1 MPNDFKNASPT
12 LCRDIYWLAHAP
24 YGYVNEQEKEKYLSF
39 YSNRYSINMFS
50 SLFVGSNGVSIIA
63 FNKQKHS
70 IPQIEEKMEDNE
82 FKYLSMLIYIN
93 FSIEMI
99 LLKQS
104 FYTEVMNFQ
113 INKKTSFKELTM
125 NQKKILEINTK
136 IFSLTLYSYGSI
148 KSLLDHIERCS
159 YDFLPSSSIESI
171 IKNNSET
178 IQIKEAESREKRN
191 SLNSLLT
198 ILIALFFGLDTID
211 SITKLID
218 NYVIKHSET
227 YITHFNKYS
236 LEIWLFFTILIF
248 I

>member
-1 MPNDFKNASPT
+1 
-12 LCRDIYWLAHAP
+12 
-24 YGYVNEQEKEKYLSF
+24 
-39 YSNRYSINMFS
+39 
-50 SLFVGSNGVSIIA
+50 
-63 FNKQKHS
+63 
-70 IPQIEEKMEDNE
+70 
-82 FKYLSMLIYIN
+82 MLIYIN

-211 SITKLID
+211 SITNLID

-248 I
+248 ILMHINLFIDLYTNKIKKLFKNLKVQTWINIKKIKTKIYSSFN

>member
-1 MPNDFKNASPT
+1 
-12 LCRDIYWLAHAP
+12 
-24 YGYVNEQEKEKYLSF
+24 
-39 YSNRYSINMFS
+39 MFS

-248 I
+248 ILMHINLFIDLYTNKIKKLFKNLKVQTWINIKKIKTKIYSSFN

>member
-1 MPNDFKNASPT
+1 
-12 LCRDIYWLAHAP
+12 
-24 YGYVNEQEKEKYLSF
+24 
-39 YSNRYSINMFS
+39 
-50 SLFVGSNGVSIIA
+50 
-63 FNKQKHS
+63 
-70 IPQIEEKMEDNE
+70 
-82 FKYLSMLIYIN
+82 
-93 FSIEMI
+93 
-99 LLKQS
+99 
-104 FYTEVMNFQ
+104 MNFQ

-148 KSLLDHIERCS
+148 KSLLEHIERCS

-191 SLNSLLT
+191 SLNSLLAT
-198 ILIALFFGLDTID
+198 LIALFFGLDTID

-227 YITHFNKYS
+227 YITHFNEYS

-248 I
+248 ILMYINFFIDLYTNKIKKLFKNLKVQIWINIQKIKTKIYSSFN

>member
-1 MPNDFKNASPT
+1 
-12 LCRDIYWLAHAP
+12 
-24 YGYVNEQEKEKYLSF
+24 
-39 YSNRYSINMFS
+39 
-50 SLFVGSNGVSIIA
+50 
-63 FNKQKHS
+63 
-70 IPQIEEKMEDNE
+70 
-82 FKYLSMLIYIN
+82 
-93 FSIEMI
+93 
-99 LLKQS
+99 
-104 FYTEVMNFQ
+104 
-113 INKKTSFKELTM
+113 M

-248 I
+248 ILMHINLFIDLYTNKIKKLFKNLKVQTWINIKKIKTKIYSSFN

>member
-1 MPNDFKNASPT
+1 
-12 LCRDIYWLAHAP
+12 
-24 YGYVNEQEKEKYLSF
+24 
-39 YSNRYSINMFS
+39 
-50 SLFVGSNGVSIIA
+50 
-63 FNKQKHS
+63 
-70 IPQIEEKMEDNE
+70 MEDNE

-248 I
+248 ILMHINLFIDLYTNKIKKLFKNLKVQTWINIKKIKTKIYSSFN